1 MNILID
7 IIKEDFTTYIISHLD
22 EKSPLPIIILKALD
36 DSLRKLFHNSDIVKF
51 QIHNPHQLCT
61 YYMEPK
67 SLRELSEIG
76 LQIPYIKIEIWTT
89 SNIKNLHLILPTNIQ
104 YLDFKYTDTYSIKY
118 QIKKIEQ
125 KTRNKFIIDIKTLFI
140 PAKIFKNIF
149 IKLKHICNSKCHIEY
164 LQETKL
170 NANHY
175 VSGSIFGCKIC
186 GEKFAC
192 TCCQKGITEYI
203 KQMKDKNN
211 YLNDP
216 CAEYNYPL
224 ALNKIKLLEQLHYI
238 PNICHICTQ
247 QIPFFH
253 DYVFANTSTFA
264 RKYYPYIENMA
275 FQKGA
280 KIFEEISQSMV
291 WREAENSIREKMNY
305 PKIGEKWINETFLY
319 NILKNLFADYQII
332 REASPSFLGK
342 LRLDFFIPELS
353 LAIEYQGEQH
363 FHPVKRFGGEQSF
376 VRGKQRDSIKRKLCK
391 QNSITLIYFNYF
403 EELDESLVERKLKKF
418 ITK

>member
-7 IIKEDFTTYIISHLD
+7 IIEEKFTEYLTSHLS
-22 EKSPLPIIILKALD
+22 EKLSLPILILKALE
-36 DSLRKLFHNSDIVKF
+36 DSLQQRFHQSDILKF
-51 QIHNPHQLCT
+51 RIYKPEQLCAF
-61 YYMEPK
+61 YIKPA
-67 SLRELSEIG
+67 SLHELSETG
-76 LQIPYIKIEIWTT
+76 LEIPYMKIEIWTPPT
-89 SNIKNLHLILPTNIQ
+89 IQDINLMSPVCVQ

-118 QIKKIEQ
+118 QIKKLAQ
-125 KTRNKFIIDIKTLFI
+125 KTKNKFTIEIKTFFI
-140 PAKIFKNIF
+140 PANIFENIF
-149 IKLKHICNSKCHIEY
+149 IKLAHLCNSGCDTRY

-170 NANHY
+170 EDSHY
-175 VSGSIFGCKIC
+175 VSGSIFECKIC
-186 GEKFAC
+186 GKKFAC
-192 TCCQKGITEYI
+192 TCCQKGILEYI
-203 KQMKDKNN
+203 TQTKDKSN

-216 CAEYNYPL
+216 CIDYNYPFEIK
-224 ALNKIKLLEQLHYI
+224 KITLLENLHYL

-253 DYVFANTSTFA
+253 NYSFATSTFA
-264 RKYYPYIENMA
+264 SKYYPYIENMA

-280 KIFEEISQSMV
+280 KRFEINQAAI
-291 WREAENSIREKMNY
+291 WREAENCIREKMNY

-363 FHPVKRFGGEQSF
+363 FHPVQRFGGEESF
-376 VRGKQRDSIKRKLCK
+376 VAGKQRDLTKQKLCK
-391 QNSITLIYFNYF
+391 KNSITLVYFNYF

-418 ITK
+418 IKK